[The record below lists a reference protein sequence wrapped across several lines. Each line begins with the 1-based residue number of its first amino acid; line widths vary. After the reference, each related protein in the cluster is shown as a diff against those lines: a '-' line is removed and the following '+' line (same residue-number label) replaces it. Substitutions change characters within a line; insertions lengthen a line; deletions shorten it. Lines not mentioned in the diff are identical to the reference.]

1 MKVFTLVV
9 IMNEAFRIP
18 YVVKVYLLL
27 ISYFLKKTINGL
39 AIFRSSHQR
48 CFMKKGVL
56 KNFAKFTEKHLYQSL
71 LFNKAANL
79 RPATL
84 VKKRLWHRCFLI
96 DFAKFLRI
104 SFFIEQLWW
113 LLQHNLMILFCFVAT
128 FPYHLKKLSHD
139 LRMIFW

>member
-9 IMNEAFRIP
+9 IMNEAFHIP

-48 CFMKKGVL
+48 CFMKDGVL
-56 KNFAKFTEKHLYQSL
+56 KNFAKFTEKPLYQSL
-71 LFNKAANL
+71 LFNKAADL

-84 VKKRLWHRCFLI
+84 VKKRLWHRCFLM
-96 DFAKFLRI
+96 DFAKFLRT
-104 SFFIEQLWW
+104 SFFIEHLWW
-113 LLQHNLMILFCFVAT
+113 LLQHNLMIFFCFVPT
-128 FPYHLKKLSHD
+128 FPYHLKKLFHD
-139 LRMIFW
+139 LRMIF